1 VAVAGMAARAPD
13 RRPGALPSAPNALV
27 GRDED
32 LAALVRLLTEPGTRL
47 VTLTGP
53 PGVGKTRLAVAAAAS
68 IAERF
73 RDGVV
78 FVDLTAIRDPE
89 LVPIE
94 LAGVLGVAAA
104 GDPSDTIA
112 RTLRTK
118 HVLVVL
124 DNFEHVLD
132 AAPTLAGPLEA
143 CPRLRLLVTS
153 RERLHLHAEREVPVQ
168 PLALPADDVTD
179 PDRFAATPAVAML
192 LERVRAFQSEF
203 AVTPANRQALA
214 EICVRLDGLPLA
226 IELAAARLKL
236 FTPGELTFRLR
247 HRMKFLTGG
256 ARDIPE
262 RHRTLR
268 AALTWSHDL
277 LSADERALFRRLSV
291 FVGGWTLEAAEAVCA
306 DGDRDVVEAMASLV
320 DKSLVRR
327 TRRGDLAEFTM
338 LESLR
343 EFAAERLTEHR
354 EADATRVRHA
364 RFHAALGA
372 WAEAAIGTAEEAASL
387 HRVGVDEANLRSAL
401 NFALTTGR
409 PDWALPLASAVG
421 WYCYTRGRIGD
432 GQAVLDQALRCAE
445 DAPPDG
451 NAVPDDAYAGALM
464 VAGVI
469 AFGGGQLDRADA
481 LLARAGQINTAK
493 RREAIVSAFLGH
505 LARARGEHAAA
516 IAHHERAGA
525 LHGEL
530 GNDGGVAWSRYDL
543 GLLARRQGDL
553 DEAAGHLR
561 AGLGRFREL
570 DYGWAAGCTAWA
582 LASVELR
589 RARFDEV
596 AALLAEALGCFE
608 TVGDGRGLAQCLEAV
623 AALLAGRRDCATAA
637 RLLAAAGALRER
649 LAAPIPDEDA
659 ADHHALTQQLRR
671 RLGLT
676 PPSAPAELDGRCH
689 RPARSHW
696 PELRSRSRLLGR
708 IGPTRSPGGNWR
720 SRSSSRAGGPTARS
734 GGRWASPRRPPR
746 CTFTTSSASSV
757 RAAGQRSRPGWRGAR
772 PDPYMVPLIPLR
784 CVRPYT

>member
-1 VAVAGMAARAPD
+1 MAARAPE
-13 RRPGALPSAPNALV
+13 RRRGALPSAPNVLV
-27 GRDED
+27 GRDDE
-32 LAALVRLLTEPGTRL
+32 LAALARLLTDPATRL

-53 PGVGKTRLAVAAAAS
+53 PGVGKTRLAVAAAA
-68 IAERF
+68 AVVERF
-73 RDGVV
+73 RDGVG
-78 FVDLTAIRDPE
+78 FVDLTSIRDPA
-89 LVPIE
+89 LVPFE
-94 LAGVLGVAAA
+94 LAGVLGVDAA
-104 GDPSDTIA
+104 DNPSDTLA
-112 RTLRTK
+112 RTLGAK

-132 AAPTLAGPLEA
+132 AARTLVGPLDA
-143 CPRLRLLVTS
+143 CARLRLLVTS
-153 RERLHLHAEREVPVQ
+153 RERGGPPAPPGGAGERLHLHAEREVPVQ

-179 PDRFAATPAVAML
+179 PDRFAATPAVAL
-192 LERVRAFQSEF
+192 LLQWVRAFQPDF
-203 AVTPANRQALA
+203 AVTGGNREALA

-247 HRMKFLTGG
+247 HRMSLLTGG

-262 RHRTLR
+262 RHQTLH
-268 AALTWSHDL
+268 AALAWSHNL
-277 LSADERALFRRLSV
+277 LGADERELFRRLSV

-306 DGDRDVVEAMASLV
+306 DGDRDVVETMASLV

-343 EFAAERLTEHR
+343 EFAAERLAEHAG
-354 EADATRVRHA
+354 ADATRVRHV

-432 GQAVLDQALRCAE
+432 GRAVLDQALRCAE
-445 DAPPDG
+445 DALPDG

-469 AFGGGQLDRADA
+469 AFGGAQLDRADA
-481 LLARAGQINTAK
+481 LLARAGKINTAK

-516 IAHHERAGA
+516 VAHHERAGA

-543 GLLARRQGDL
+543 GLLARRRGDL

-561 AGLGRFREL
+561 AGLDRFREL

-589 RARFDEV
+589 RARLDEV

-608 TVGDGRGLAQCLEAV
+608 AVGDGRGLAQCLEAV

-637 RLLAAAGALRER
+637 PLLAAAGALRER

-659 ADHHALTQQLRR
+659 ADHHALTQQLRGALGPHAAERAR
-671 RLGLT
+671 RAGREMPQAGAVALARAAVAEPIAGPDRAGPLTRRELEVAQLVAGGRTNRQIGRTLGI
-676 PPSAPAELDGRCH
+676 AEKTTEVHVHNIIRK
-689 RPARSHW
+689 
-696 PELRSRSRLLGR
+696 LGAC
-708 IGPTRSPGGNWR
+708 
-720 SRSSSRAGGPTARS
+720 SRAEVAAWVAR
-734 GGRWASPRRPPR
+734 REA
-746 CTFTTSSASSV
+746 
-757 RAAGQRSRPGWRGAR
+757 
-772 PDPYMVPLIPLR
+772 
-784 CVRPYT
+784 